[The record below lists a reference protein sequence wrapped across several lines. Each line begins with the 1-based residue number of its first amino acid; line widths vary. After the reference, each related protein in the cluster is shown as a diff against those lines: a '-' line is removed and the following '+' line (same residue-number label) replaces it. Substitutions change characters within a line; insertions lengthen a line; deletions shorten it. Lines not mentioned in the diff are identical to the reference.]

1 VSGRAISLSVGGLQ
15 AADHEVQNHEGPT
28 ITRFMVAITTAVSRC
43 SISARWT
50 VAGVHQRPEPS
61 DVAWVLL
68 IPPCGELR
76 TLALIADTTM
86 QRLFAA
92 VLAVTCVVGST
103 LCFGR
108 SGFTHDLRPRACR
121 RRMAMTAI

>member
-1 VSGRAISLSVGGLQ
+1 
-15 AADHEVQNHEGPT
+15 
-28 ITRFMVAITTAVSRC
+28 MVAITTAVSRC

-76 TLALIADTTM
+76 TLALIADTIM
-86 QRLFAA
+86 QRLFVLD
-92 VLAVTCVVGST
+92 VLALRTIFAHGRVGEEWQ
-103 LCFGR
+103 
-108 SGFTHDLRPRACR
+108 
-121 RRMAMTAI
+121 

>member
-1 VSGRAISLSVGGLQ
+1 
-15 AADHEVQNHEGPT
+15 
-28 ITRFMVAITTAVSRC
+28 MVAITTAVSRC

-76 TLALIADTTM
+76 TLALIADTIM
-86 QRLFAA
+86 QRLFVLD
-92 VLAVTCVVGST
+92 VLALRTIFAHGRVGEEPTGVSAKNGNDSNLMKLWRCPT
-103 LCFGR
+103 
-108 SGFTHDLRPRACR
+108 D
-121 RRMAMTAI
+121 

>member
-15 AADHEVQNHEGPT
+15 AADHEVQSHEGPT

-50 VAGVHQRPEPS
+50 VAGVHQHPEPS

-76 TLALIADTTM
+76 TLALIADTIM
-86 QRLFAA
+86 QRLFVLD
-92 VLAVTCVVGST
+92 VLALRTIFAHGRVGEEWQ
-103 LCFGR
+103 
-108 SGFTHDLRPRACR
+108 
-121 RRMAMTAI
+121 